1 MRSLKCCQ
9 NYNNKGEKDQM
20 PIMIRYFSHNPASAT
35 YTLTYI
41 ILAGEPG
48 SAANW
53 APSHE
58 ICLDIILFVKEIR
71 GEKTKTEKFKRL

>member
-48 SAANW
+48 SAAN
-53 APSHE
+53 
-58 ICLDIILFVKEIR
+58 
-71 GEKTKTEKFKRL
+71 